1 LFNFDVHLL
10 SRCVARGY
18 TRSEMKKSL
27 LIGMFALMLWAAPA
41 FGQGCAMCYSSAS
54 AASKDGLRAIN
65 RAVLVLLGPTV
76 GFMAV
81 GMVLA
86 FRYSKKR
93 DEDNEK

>member
-1 LFNFDVHLL
+1 
-10 SRCVARGY
+10 
-18 TRSEMKKSL
+18 MKKSL

-41 FGQGCAMCYSSAS
+41 FAQGCAMCYSSAS

-65 RAVLVLLGPTV
+65 KAVLVLLGPTV

-93 DEDNEK
+93 DEHQDD